1 MVRTAFFPLLLLL
14 SLSGSLAAQNKP
26 LRSVPATPAP
36 LPPATLGIPK
46 PIVSVPSAGSALS
59 SLATFL
65 AKGPLP
71 APARSQA
78 PQKWWREY
86 RDPQSGRPIWIT
98 GTLPEAEGGSFE
110 EKTTRYFQ
118 ALAEP
123 LGIEA
128 PAEELTPGRFQE
140 SGAGRAHWRFTQEYQ
155 GIPVYGSELI
165 LHFDHGV
172 PRQLNG
178 RCFPTPRL
186 EGAALEPAFAEMTAV
201 ELAKGYLLAVQQTP
215 FLPSVPE
222 HLLPASRE
230 QARLV
235 IFHPAA
241 DPDRER
247 LAWEVILLP
256 NLVDRW
262 QLLLDALTG
271 EVLQAHNESCR
282 FHGAAAAP
290 AAGYVAALPP
300 PGPAIANATDLL
312 GVSRTINTYESG
324 GNYFLIDATRT
335 EMFVPQQSVFPNDP
349 VGVIWTVDAFN
360 GSWQSADFSIG
371 HVVSPNNAWNNPTAV
386 SAHYNAGEAYEY
398 FLSTFDRVS
407 INGQGGNIVSLINV
421 ADDNGPM
428 DNAFWN
434 GFAMFYGNGNVAFQ
448 PLARGK
454 DVAGH
459 EMSHGVI
466 QSTANLEYFGE
477 SGALNESFA
486 DIFGAMIDRDDWRIG
501 EDVVKLSAF
510 PSGALRDL
518 SNPNQ
523 GGNGINDPGW
533 QPDHVNEQYTGS
545 LDNGGVHINS
555 GIPNHAY
562 YLVAQSIGKDE
573 AEQIFYK
580 ALDEYLVKSSQFI
593 DCRLAAVQAAT
604 DLHGTNSSQV
614 NAVKSAFD
622 AVGIVDGQGGNYQED
637 FGTNPGD
644 EYLVTTDPNQSA
656 LYLYE
661 GGGSPVVEPLSQL
674 DPVNRPSVTDD
685 GSAMVFVAAD
695 KTIRVIFFDWAGGTY
710 TEDVLQS
717 DPIWYNVA
725 VSRDGLRLAAL
736 TDDPEPLVWVF
747 DYGLGEWRSFEL
759 YNPTYT
765 QGVETGDAL
774 YADVLEWDFSG
785 QYVLYDAYNVIESTF
800 GADIDYWDI
809 GFLHVWNA
817 YDGYWAGGNVA
828 KLFSALPENTSVGNP
843 TFAKNSDYIIAFDWI
858 DNYSS
863 SYELYGVNLQTGA
876 TGVIFDNPVL
886 NYPNY
891 SIDDE
896 RIAFNALDLSNND
909 VLGYIELNPDKISP
923 AGNGVVLLDN
933 RSQGVFFA
941 NGLRPLADEEVA
953 LPENALRAFPN
964 PTGGVLTIEL
974 ELDADATLPVE
985 VVDLLGRSLQRQ
997 WWNAGPG
1004 RTQLE
1009 LSLAQYPAGQYV
1021 VRVGRQSIR
1030 VYHP

>member
-1 MVRTAFFPLLLLL
+1 
-14 SLSGSLAAQNKP
+14 
-26 LRSVPATPAP
+26 
-36 LPPATLGIPK
+36 
-46 PIVSVPSAGSALS
+46 
-59 SLATFL
+59 
-65 AKGPLP
+65 
-71 APARSQA
+71 
-78 PQKWWREY
+78 
-86 RDPQSGRPIWIT
+86 
-98 GTLPEAEGGSFE
+98 
-110 EKTTRYFQ
+110 
-118 ALAEP
+118 
-123 LGIEA
+123 
-128 PAEELTPGRFQE
+128 
-140 SGAGRAHWRFTQEYQ
+140 
-155 GIPVYGSELI
+155 
-165 LHFDHGV
+165 
-172 PRQLNG
+172 
-178 RCFPTPRL
+178 
-186 EGAALEPAFAEMTAV
+186 
-201 ELAKGYLLAVQQTP
+201 
-215 FLPSVPE
+215 
-222 HLLPASRE
+222 
-230 QARLV
+230 
-235 IFHPAA
+235 
-241 DPDRER
+241 
-247 LAWEVILLP
+247 
-256 NLVDRW
+256 
-262 QLLLDALTG
+262 
-271 EVLQAHNESCR
+271 
-282 FHGAAAAP
+282 
-290 AAGYVAALPP
+290 
-300 PGPAIANATDLL
+300 
-312 GVSRTINTYESG
+312 
-324 GNYFLIDATRT
+324 
-335 EMFVPQQSVFPNDP
+335 
-349 VGVIWTVDAFN
+349 
-360 GSWQSADFSIG
+360 
-371 HVVSPNNAWNNPTAV
+371 
-386 SAHYNAGEAYEY
+386 
-398 FLSTFDRVS
+398 
-407 INGQGGNIVSLINV
+407 
-421 ADDNGPM
+421 DNGPM

-774 YADVLEWDFSG
+774 YADVLEW
-785 QYVLYDAYNVIESTF
+785 
-800 GADIDYWDI
+800 
-809 GFLHVWNA
+809 
-817 YDGYWAGGNVA
+817 
-828 KLFSALPENTSVGNP
+828 
-843 TFAKNSDYIIAFDWI
+843 
-858 DNYSS
+858 
-863 SYELYGVNLQTGA
+863 
-876 TGVIFDNPVL
+876 
-886 NYPNY
+886 
-891 SIDDE
+891 
-896 RIAFNALDLSNND
+896 
-909 VLGYIELNPDKISP
+909 
-923 AGNGVVLLDN
+923 
-933 RSQGVFFA
+933 
-941 NGLRPLADEEVA
+941 
-953 LPENALRAFPN
+953 
-964 PTGGVLTIEL
+964 
-974 ELDADATLPVE
+974 
-985 VVDLLGRSLQRQ
+985 
-997 WWNAGPG
+997 
-1004 RTQLE
+1004 
-1009 LSLAQYPAGQYV
+1009 
-1021 VRVGRQSIR
+1021 
-1030 VYHP
+1030 